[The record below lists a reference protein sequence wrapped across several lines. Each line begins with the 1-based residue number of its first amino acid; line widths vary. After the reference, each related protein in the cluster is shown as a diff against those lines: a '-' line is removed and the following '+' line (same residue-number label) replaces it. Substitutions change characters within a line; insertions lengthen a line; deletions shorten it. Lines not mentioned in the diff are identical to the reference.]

1 MSRSNAGTAEPAATD
16 AIIGRYPDLR
26 GRTVFISGGA
36 SGIGAGLVRGFAAQ
50 GARVHFVDID
60 ASAGQALVD
69 ELDDITEWTPVFS
82 PCDVTDTPALEAA
95 IKNAFEAT
103 GALYALINNAANDA
117 RHSVAEA
124 DDAYWDKNV
133 AVNLKHQFMA
143 ARAAH
148 PLMKAGGGGA
158 IVNFGSIAPWI
169 GVGDLSIYNTCK
181 AGVLGLTRSLARDFG
196 PDGIRVNALFAGAIL
211 TEKQRKLWIDAERE
225 AEILDRQCLKRPMSE
240 ADVVEMTLFLA
251 SAASRGCT
259 AQEFRVDSGF
269 L

>member
-1 MSRSNAGTAEPAATD
+1 MSKSNAGIADPAPTD
-16 AIIGRYPDLR
+16 AIIARYPDLR
-26 GRTVFISGGA
+26 GGTVFVSGGA
-36 SGIGAGLVRGFAAQ
+36 SGIGAEIVRGFSGQ
-50 GARVHFVDID
+50 GALVHFVDLD
-60 ASAGQALVD
+60 AAAGAALVS
-69 ELDDITEWTPVFS
+69 ELTPKAESPPVFTR
-82 PCDVTDTPALEAA
+82 CDVTDTPALEAA
-95 IKNAFEAT
+95 ITKAFEAT

-124 DDAYWDKNV
+124 DDAFWDNSV

-148 PLMKAGGGGA
+148 PLMKAGGGGS

-211 TEKQRKLWIDAERE
+211 TERQRRLWIDAERE
-225 AEILDRQCLKRPMSE
+225 AEILERQCLKRPMIE

-251 SAASRGCT
+251 SAAARGCT
-259 AQEFRVDSGF
+259 AQEFRVDGGF